1 MRRRAKSI
9 LSGCRKNA
17 RRASAVLWFQTCRA
31 SGPYFAGPPRKQR
44 SKTQRK
50 RKGGRTDE

>member
-17 RRASAVLWFQTCRA
+17 RRASAVMWFQTCLA
-31 SGPYFAGPPRKQR
+31 SGPHFAGPPRKQR

-50 RKGGRTDE
+50 KKRRANR